1 MRKRKTTNL
10 RTRGILVST
19 AMMIALAS
27 IAAGCSGKEGS
38 QAPSG
43 APAGAANAPADGKIV
58 SNPLSLSYFVGLP
71 NGLKDANE
79 MEAYKELE
87 KKTGIHV
94 NFIHPAVGQEENQFN
109 LMLSSGNYPDVIEWG
124 WTAYPGGGQNALS
137 NGVIVKLN
145 DYIDKYAPNLKKYL
159 AENPEARKQV
169 TTDNGDIYTFP
180 FFRNDPFL
188 QTYFGLGIRKDWLEK
203 LQLPMPETIDEWH
216 TVLKAFKEKD
226 PNGNGKADEIPMLLL
241 KSKLAFGNLYLNA
254 WGIRYDFYLENGKV
268 QYGPLKPQYK
278 EFLATMRNWYKEGLI
293 DPDYAATND
302 KQKDAKVTGD
312 LVGATDMAVGGG
324 IGKYMAAMKDKN
336 PKFDLAGAPYPT
348 LKKGDKPVQGQLE
361 PIFNGY
367 GAAISKN
374 NKHIIETVKWLDYKY
389 GDEGHMLFNFGVLG
403 KSYTLENGYPKY
415 TDEVMKNKDGLS
427 FSAALCRYAVP
438 FGAPIV
444 QDKRYQEQNAS
455 MPQQKEALKIWAQ
468 PDNKGKLPPLSFT
481 SEEAS
486 RMALIM
492 NDVKTYT
499 DEMFDKFIMGVE
511 PIENFDK
518 FVDRLNKMNI
528 QEAIKIEQA
537 GYDRFLK
544 R

>member
-1 MRKRKTTNL
+1 
-10 RTRGILVST
+10 
-19 AMMIALAS
+19 
-27 IAAGCSGKEGS
+27 
-38 QAPSG
+38 
-43 APAGAANAPADGKIV
+43 
-58 SNPLSLSYFVGLP
+58 
-71 NGLKDANE
+71 
-79 MEAYKELE
+79 
-87 KKTGIHV
+87 
-94 NFIHPAVGQEENQFN
+94 
-109 LMLSSGNYPDVIEWG
+109 
-124 WTAYPGGGQNALS
+124 
-137 NGVIVKLN
+137 
-145 DYIDKYAPNLKKYL
+145 
-159 AENPEARKQV
+159 
-169 TTDNGDIYTFP
+169 
-180 FFRNDPFL
+180 
-188 QTYFGLGIRKDWLEK
+188 
-203 LQLPMPETIDEWH
+203 
-216 TVLKAFKEKD
+216 
-226 PNGNGKADEIPMLLL
+226 
-241 KSKLAFGNLYLNA
+241 
-254 WGIRYDFYLENGKV
+254 
-268 QYGPLKPQYK
+268 
-278 EFLATMRNWYKEGLI
+278 
-293 DPDYAATND
+293 
-302 KQKDAKVTGD
+302 
-312 LVGATDMAVGGG
+312 
-324 IGKYMAAMKDKN
+324 
-336 PKFDLAGAPYPT
+336 LAGAPYPT